1 MDEKYNGEC
10 YVSMQCL
17 IYWSFI
23 IHVSSI
29 YRFMCVQ
36 GGVRVHMRFPSEH
49 LPRAASSARGA
60 PAAPSGRCPCDSRSE
75 RHILGKGRKANL

>member
-1 MDEKYNGEC
+1 MLC
-10 YVSMQCL
+10 
-17 IYWSFI
+17 
-23 IHVSSI
+23 IHAVPDLLEF
-29 YRFMCVQ
+29 YDTCGFMCVQ

-49 LPRAASSARGA
+49 LPQAASSARGA